1 MYKQNKNTRLEQSK
15 RPLLHWIKRK
25 FIIIMTA
32 FMLGMANGMHTEDTR
47 IKGNQNYT
55 EQHKKD

>member
-1 MYKQNKNTRLEQSK
+1 MYKQNKTRLEQSK
-15 RPLLHWIKRK
+15 RPLHWIKRRLIL
-25 FIIIMTA
+25 IITA
-32 FMLGMANGMHTEDTR
+32 FMLGMANGINVEDRR

>member
-1 MYKQNKNTRLEQSK
+1 MYKQNHKKGLGQSK
-15 RPLLHWIKRK
+15 QPLYWFKRK
-25 FIIIMTA
+25 IIVILTA

-47 IKGNQNYT
+47 IKDNQNYA

>member
-1 MYKQNKNTRLEQSK
+1 MYKHNPKKSLAQSK
-15 RPLLHWIKRK
+15 QPFYWLKRK
-25 FIIIMTA
+25 IIVTLTA

-55 EQHKKD
+55 EQHKKN

>member
-1 MYKQNKNTRLEQSK
+1 MYKHNPKKSLAQSK
-15 RPLLHWIKRK
+15 QPLHWLKRK
-25 FIIIMTA
+25 IIVILTA

>member
-1 MYKQNKNTRLEQSK
+1 MYKHNPKKGLGQSK
-15 RPLLHWIKRK
+15 QPLYWFKRK
-25 FIIIMTA
+25 IIIILTA

-47 IKGNQNYT
+47 IKDNQNYT

>member
-1 MYKQNKNTRLEQSK
+1 MYKQNHKTRSVKSRQ
-15 RPLLHWIKRK
+15 PLLWLKRK
-25 FIIIMTA
+25 MVLILTA

>member
-1 MYKQNKNTRLEQSK
+1 MYKQNHKKGLEQSK
-15 RPLLHWIKRK
+15 QPLHWLKRK
-25 FIIIMTA
+25 IIVILTA
-32 FMLGMANGMHTEDTR
+32 FMLGMVNGMHTEDTR

>member
-1 MYKQNKNTRLEQSK
+1 MYKQNHKKSLAQSK
-15 RPLLHWIKRK
+15 QPLHWLKRK
-25 FIIIMTA
+25 IIVILTA
-32 FMLGMANGMHTEDTR
+32 FMIGMANGMHTEDTR

>member
-1 MYKQNKNTRLEQSK
+1 MYKQNKNTRLEQSN
-15 RPLLHWIKRK
+15 RPLLHWFKRK
-25 FIIIMTA
+25 IVIIITA